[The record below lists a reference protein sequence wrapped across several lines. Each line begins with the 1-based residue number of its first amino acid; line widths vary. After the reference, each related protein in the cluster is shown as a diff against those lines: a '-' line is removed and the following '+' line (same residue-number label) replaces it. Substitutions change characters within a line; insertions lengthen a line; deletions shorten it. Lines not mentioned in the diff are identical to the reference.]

1 MSTAQRL
8 VAAAA
13 ELLDEGGQAAVT
25 LRAVGSATGVSH
37 NAPYKHFTSRDDL
50 LAAVAAAD
58 FTAIAESWRTI
69 GESSLDPVER
79 LLDALDV
86 VIRFSGDHPARYR
99 LLFGTPDVAA
109 QGGTLGEAAETALQV
124 FSNIVVDCQKTGAL
138 PASSSNNLGII
149 IFATAHGLIDADAS
163 GRLRS
168 RSGWTDVRA
177 GLRFLIGLL
186 QDQPPGHT
194 SPPTTLSDT
203 STQETRE
210 V

>member
-1 MSTAQRL
+1 MNTAQRL

-25 LRAVGSATGVSH
+25 LRAVASATGVSH

-50 LAAVAAAD
+50 LAAVATAD
-58 FTAIAESWRTI
+58 FTAITESWRTI
-69 GESSLDPVER
+69 GESSVDPAER

-86 VIRFSGDHPARYR
+86 VIRFSRDHPARYR
-99 LLFGTPDVAA
+99 LLFGTPEVAA
-109 QGGTLGEAAETALQV
+109 QGGNLGDAAETALRV
-124 FSNIVVDCQKTGAL
+124 FSDIVVDCQKTGAL
-138 PASSSNNLGII
+138 PPSSSNNLGII

-177 GLRFLIGLL
+177 GMRFLIGLL
-186 QDQPPGHT
+186 RDQPPAHAAH
-194 SPPTTLSDT
+194 PTQPDT
-203 STQETRE
+203 PTKETRG

>member
-1 MSTAQRL
+1 MNTAQRL

-13 ELLDEGGQAAVT
+13 ELLDEGGQSTVT
-25 LRAVGSATGVSH
+25 LRAVAAATGVSH

-58 FTAIAESWRTI
+58 FTAITESWTTI
-69 GESSLDPVER
+69 RESSPVPVES

-86 VIRFSGDHPARYR
+86 VIRFSQDHPARYR

-109 QGGTLGEAAETALQV
+109 QGGDLGDAAETALRV
-124 FSNIVVDCQKTGAL
+124 FSDIVAGCQQAGAL
-138 PASSSNNLGII
+138 PPSSSHNLGII
-149 IFATAHGLIDADAS
+149 IFAATHGLIDADAS

-177 GLRFLIGLL
+177 GMRFLIGLL
-186 QDQPPGHT
+186 RGQTPAHAAHPTQPNTP
-194 SPPTTLSDT
+194 
-203 STQETRE
+203 STETRDA
-210 V
+210 

>member
-1 MSTAQRL
+1 MNTAQRL

-25 LRAVGSATGVSH
+25 LRAVGSAAGVSH

-58 FTAIAESWRTI
+58 FTAITESWRTI
-69 GESSLDPVER
+69 GASPLDPAER
-79 LLDALDV
+79 LLDALDI

-109 QGGTLGEAAETALQV
+109 RGGPLGDAAETALQV
-124 FSNIVVDCQKTGAL
+124 FSDIVVDCQRTGAL
-138 PASSSNNLGII
+138 PPSSSNNLGII

-186 QDQPPGHT
+186 REQPTPHT
-194 SPPTTLSDT
+194 PPPTTPSDT
-203 STQETRE
+203 PAQEARE
-210 V
+210 I